1 MMMNGKKLL
10 IQKSNKMSIIIIL
23 LLAVLFQIK
32 KRIIFGMFL
41 LVVLFSSCS
50 INRNLTNEQLNKI
63 NKIEFQ
69 LNLITNEYQYKKDS
83 LLIEYYKI
91 N

>member
-1 MMMNGKKLL
+1 MNGKKLL

>member
-1 MMMNGKKLL
+1 
-10 IQKSNKMSIIIIL
+10 MSIIIIL

-41 LVVLFSSCS
+41 LLILFSSCS

-69 LNLITNEYQYKKDS
+69 LNLITNEYNYKKDS